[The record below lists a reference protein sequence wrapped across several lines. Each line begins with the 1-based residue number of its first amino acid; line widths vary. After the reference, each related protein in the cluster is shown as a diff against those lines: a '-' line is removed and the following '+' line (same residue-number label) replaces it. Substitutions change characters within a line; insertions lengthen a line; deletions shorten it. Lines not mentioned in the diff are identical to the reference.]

1 MVTKR
6 KVSREKPGHV
16 SDFDHNGS
24 GSDALQ
30 KTLLNKAGDK
40 IYLLPAWPKAWD
52 GGFRVHA
59 SGGTIITGTVKDGVC
74 ESPALA

>member
-1 MVTKR
+1 
-6 KVSREKPGHV
+6 VSRKGSEHI

-24 GSDALQ
+24 GSVALQ
-30 KTLLNKAGDK
+30 KTLLNNAGGK

-74 ESPALA
+74 ENPALA